1 MVDQLLGGL
10 FGGQD
15 DEDDDRRRGR
25 ARDFVSRYEQ
35 GAPNEG
41 YDDDE
46 VIQNYRS
53 VERNMSD
60 DDFEEAA
67 TGAFGRMSSQDR
79 GQMRDMM
86 QKRAGGRV
94 SVQSDDPR
102 ELARAA
108 SKYRRE
114 ESGGGGL
121 LSMRRRPDERGPRR
135 RRRRRRRHAGQPDGK
150 GGPGRRRRDGHEE
163 DGRPLATQ
171 AHTSDGSRID
181 RRGAPDRVPRVRACG
196 ARSG

>member
-35 GAPNEG
+35 GAPHEG

-53 VERNMSD
+53 VERHMSD

-67 TGAFGRMSSQDR
+67 TGAFGRMSAQDR
-79 GQMRDMM
+79 TQMRDMM
-86 QKRAGGRV
+86 QQRGGGRV
-94 SVQSDDPR
+94 AVQSDDPR

-108 SKYRRE
+108 SRYRRE

-121 LSMRRRPDERGPRR
+121 LSMFGMGGDGGGGGDLMSAARGGGGGGGMMDNPMAKAAL
-135 RRRRRRRHAGQPDGK
+135 AGVAAMAMK
-150 GGPGRRRRDGHEE
+150 KMVGR
-163 DGRPLATQ
+163 
-171 AHTSDGSRID
+171 
-181 RRGAPDRVPRVRACG
+181 
-196 ARSG
+196 